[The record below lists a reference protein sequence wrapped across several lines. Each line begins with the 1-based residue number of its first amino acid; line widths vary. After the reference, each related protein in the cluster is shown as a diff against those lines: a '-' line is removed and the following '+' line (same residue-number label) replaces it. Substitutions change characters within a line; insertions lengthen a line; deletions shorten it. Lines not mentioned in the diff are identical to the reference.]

1 MWPIGIET
9 PLLSAKCWLLPTKV
23 QSENSSGIWGLR
35 GQCGL
40 KEREEGR
47 GSKADSG
54 VENKGSKPV

>member
-1 MWPIGIET
+1 MRTLVGF
-9 PLLSAKCWLLPTKV
+9 
-23 QSENSSGIWGLR
+23 GGLR

-40 KEREEGR
+40 NEREEGR

>member
-1 MWPIGIET
+1 MP
-9 PLLSAKCWLLPTKV
+9 SAGSFPQRFRVRTLV
-23 QSENSSGIWGLR
+23 GFGGLR

-40 KEREEGR
+40 NEREEGR